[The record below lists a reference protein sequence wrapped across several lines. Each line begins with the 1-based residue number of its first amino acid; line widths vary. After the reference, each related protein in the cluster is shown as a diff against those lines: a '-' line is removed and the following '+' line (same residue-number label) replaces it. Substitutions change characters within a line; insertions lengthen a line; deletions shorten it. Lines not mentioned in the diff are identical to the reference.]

1 MKAIGLDAAR
11 ERLRRARDAL
21 ERLEQTTTNKERE
34 TAWSDFLL
42 ASHAVYSKLEQGSKG
57 CGKSQA
63 WFGRKKH
70 ERKNDELL
78 RYIHHARNTDDH
90 GITGTTLAGVEIR
103 VLEGTIYNVKPVIQ
117 DREVGFVTT
126 GSIGSKTEMTQ
137 YLALK
142 MVRDDRYGDNFM
154 PPRTHLGKPIRPDDD
169 VKALVRA
176 LDVARLGY
184 AYLEALIGEAGTL
197 PVHV

>member
-1 MKAIGLDAAR
+1 MRAIGLDAAR
-11 ERLRRARDAL
+11 ERLRRARGAL
-21 ERLEQTTTNKERE
+21 ERLEQATSNKERE
-34 TAWSDFLL
+34 TAWSEFLL
-42 ASHAVYSKLEQGSKG
+42 ASHALYSKLEQGSKG

-90 GITGTTLAGVEIR
+90 GMMGTTLAGVEIR
-103 VLEGTIYNVKPVIQ
+103 VLEGTIYNIEPVIQ
-117 DREVGFVTT
+117 DREVGLVTT
-126 GSIGSKTEMTQ
+126 GSIGAKTETTQ

-142 MVRDDRYGDNFM
+142 MVHDDRYGDDFM
-154 PPRTHLGKPIRPDDD
+154 PPRVHLGKPIRAGDDA
-169 VKALVRA
+169 KALVRA

-184 AYLEALIGEAGTL
+184 AYLEALIGEATAL
-197 PVHV
+197 PVHI